1 MNRITPLSRRWCAAA
16 VVISAV
22 VSCGGAPVHRHAAM
36 RPKAAISVRAT
47 RSAGGRSPRS
57 KTGLTGDRVLAIDDE
72 PRVLDFI
79 SRALRGE
86 GIDVDTAISGEDGF
100 RLAIERSYDVIILD
114 LLMPG
119 TDGVSVL
126 HRILRRKPG
135 QSVIILSCLTDTTSK
150 VQCLEMGADD
160 YLAKPFALDELL
172 ARVKARMRDKAPQN
186 PHILTTRRLMLDPVR
201 QEANGGSGPV
211 PLTRRESMLLAELMQ
226 NAGRAVSKERLLS
239 AVWGYGFSPGSNVVD
254 VYVRRL
260 RAKLFPDAIVTV
272 RGMGYGVDL
281 D

>member
-1 MNRITPLSRRWCAAA
+1 MNLQIAAFHSTCGSFPKVA
-16 VVISAV
+16 V
-22 VSCGGAPVHRHAAM
+22 
-36 RPKAAISVRAT
+36 
-47 RSAGGRSPRS
+47 
-57 KTGLTGDRVLAIDDE
+57 TGNRVLAIDDE

-86 GIDVDTAISGEDGF
+86 GIDVDTATNGEDGF
-100 RLAIERSYDVIILD
+100 RLALARTYDVIVLD

-126 HRILRRKPG
+126 HRILRRKPE
-135 QSVIILSCLTDTTSK
+135 QSVIVLTCLTDTTSK
-150 VQCLEMGADD
+150 VRCLEMGADD

-172 ARVKARMRDKAPQN
+172 ARVKARMRDRAPAN
-186 PHILTTRRLMLDPVR
+186 PHTLTTRRLVLDPVR
-201 QEANGGSGPV
+201 QEANAGSGPV
-211 PLTRRESMLLAELMQ
+211 ALTRRESMLLAELMR
-226 NAGRAVSKERLLS
+226 NAGEAVSKERLLS
-239 AVWGYGFSPGSNVVD
+239 AVWGYSFLPGSNVVD

-260 RAKLFPDAIVTV
+260 RAKLVPDAIVTV